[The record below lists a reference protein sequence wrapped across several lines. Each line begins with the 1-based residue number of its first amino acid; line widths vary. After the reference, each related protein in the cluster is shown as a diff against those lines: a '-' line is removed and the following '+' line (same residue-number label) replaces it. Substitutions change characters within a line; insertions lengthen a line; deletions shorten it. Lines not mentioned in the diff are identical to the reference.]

1 VPTGTACAKPD
12 IQLGMSEENVERVRL
27 WTDASRRGDWAVALS
42 VYAETVVLD
51 QTRMPD
57 GGVYHGRAGVREFF
71 TGWFGMWEK
80 LEIEQEKILD
90 LGENDVLVIHRLTG
104 TGLGSG
110 VTATMEVAD
119 LMTLEGGEIV
129 RQVAYPNA
137 TEVLASLGL
146 TE

>member
-1 VPTGTACAKPD
+1 
-12 IQLGMSEENVERVRL
+12 MSEENVERVRL
-27 WTDASRRGDWAVALS
+27 WMEASRRGDWEAALS
-42 VYAETVVLD
+42 VYAEMVVLD
-51 QTRMPD
+51 ETRMPD
-57 GGVYHGRAGVREFF
+57 GGVYRGRAGVREFF
-71 TGWFGMWEK
+71 TAWFGMWEK
-80 LEIEQEKILD
+80 LEIEPEKILD
-90 LGENDVLVIHRLTG
+90 VDEKDVLVISRVTG

-137 TEVLASLGL
+137 TEALASLGL